1 VARRHYGPERI
12 DAYLGSVFSNLMS
25 IFMIIAT
32 AATLHREGTTE
43 ITTAAEAARALAPVV
58 GNAATIL
65 FAIGLLGA
73 SLLAGAVLPL
83 ATAYAVSEAFGIP
96 KGVNLD
102 FRRAR
107 MFFSLFTFLLLL
119 GAGLALI
126 PHVPVM
132 QVLVAIQVL
141 NGMLLPIILVFILL
155 LINDQRLTGDLQNT
169 RLYNVL
175 GWGTCGL
182 ITTAVLVMLGS
193 QLGAF

>member
-1 VARRHYGPERI
+1 
-12 DAYLGSVFSNLMS
+12 
-25 IFMIIAT
+25 
-32 AATLHREGTTE
+32 
-43 ITTAAEAARALAPVV
+43 
-58 GNAATIL
+58 
-65 FAIGLLGA
+65 
-73 SLLAGAVLPL
+73 
-83 ATAYAVSEAFGIP
+83 
-96 KGVNLD
+96 
-102 FRRAR
+102 

-193 QLGAF
+193 QVGAF